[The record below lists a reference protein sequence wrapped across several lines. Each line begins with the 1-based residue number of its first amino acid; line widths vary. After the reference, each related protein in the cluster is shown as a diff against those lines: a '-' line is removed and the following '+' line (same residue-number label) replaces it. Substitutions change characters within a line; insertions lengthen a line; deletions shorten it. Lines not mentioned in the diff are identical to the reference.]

1 MNDDTPYNEFD
12 EFDDFEPEDRELHDE
27 YGDFRQSA
35 YDRWRPAIAA
45 FAVLLTVVAIA
56 VVGNGDNGSNS
67 ESSNPDVVVE
77 STNVP
82 LVTVPLTR
90 TLKTGM
96 KGDDVLRVQQ
106 RLAALRFDPGP
117 QDGVKKTSFSEIDYL
132 KFFLPLK
139 IFKQE

>member
-27 YGDFRQSA
+27 YGDFHQSA
-35 YDRWRPAIAA
+35 YDRWRPALIA
-45 FAVLLTVVAIA
+45 FAVLLTVIAVA
-56 VVGNGDNGSNS
+56 VVGNGDNDSS
-67 ESSNPDVVVE
+67 TELSNPDVVVE

-96 KGDDVLRVQQ
+96 KGGMRDVPLEDVMITKAS
-106 RLAALRFDPGP
+106 LLTADEAKAAAAPTAAP
-117 QDGVKKTSFSEIDYL
+117 TVPAAPATK
-132 KFFLPLK
+132 
-139 IFKQE
+139 